1 VPGGRLS
8 VVSTPRGLIIGTGF
22 AGLAM
27 AVRLHRAGIHS
38 FTLLE
43 KADRLGGTWR
53 ENTYPGAACDLMSFA
68 YCFSFEQKTDWS
80 RKWSPQPEILAYME
94 HCAEKWGLLPKIRF
108 GTTVLGARFDAFAGV
123 WRVRAR
129 RGDAI
134 EELEAEVLVSG
145 VGQLHRPVVPKIP
158 GLESF
163 EGDWFHSAQWK
174 PDVDLAGRRVGVVGN
189 AASAIQFVPEIA
201 PEVSQLTI
209 FQRSANWIIPR
220 GDRAYTEGEKRRFGR
235 FPWLAKAYRWLIWA
249 RQELMFQVMVGT
261 PFFSKRF
268 ERAARQNIED
278 HVGDPEL
285 RRVLVPD
292 YPIGGKRILIHDD
305 YYPALARENVSLV
318 TAPIDHADPEGLV
331 TADGD
336 SHPFDVLIF
345 ATGFDTNSFLAPMAI
360 EGLGGRLLEDAW
372 KGGAEA
378 YLGMTVPGFPNF
390 FMMYGPNTNLGHNSI
405 IFMLECQADYIAQ
418 CVEHLGRRGLRY
430 LDLRPDAMRAFN
442 ERLQRD
448 LSRTMWARTGKSW
461 YKTADGRITNNWSGT
476 TTRYW
481 WETRRPDFGAYEQA
495 LADPPRAARG

>member
-1 VPGGRLS
+1 
-8 VVSTPRGLIIGTGF
+8 
-22 AGLAM
+22 
-27 AVRLHRAGIHS
+27 
-38 FTLLE
+38 
-43 KADRLGGTWR
+43 
-53 ENTYPGAACDLMSFA
+53 
-68 YCFSFEQKTDWS
+68 
-80 RKWSPQPEILAYME
+80 
-94 HCAEKWGLLPKIRF
+94 
-108 GTTVLGARFDAFAGV
+108 
-123 WRVRAR
+123 
-129 RGDAI
+129 
-134 EELEAEVLVSG
+134 
-145 VGQLHRPVVPKIP
+145 
-158 GLESF
+158 
-163 EGDWFHSAQWK
+163 
-174 PDVDLAGRRVGVVGN
+174 
-189 AASAIQFVPEIA
+189 
-201 PEVSQLTI
+201 
-209 FQRSANWIIPR
+209 
-220 GDRAYTEGEKRRFGR
+220 
-235 FPWLAKAYRWLIWA
+235 
-249 RQELMFQVMVGT
+249 
-261 PFFSKRF
+261 
-268 ERAARQNIED
+268 
-278 HVGDPEL
+278 
-285 RRVLVPD
+285 
-292 YPIGGKRILIHDD
+292 
-305 YYPALARENVSLV
+305 LARENVSLV
-318 TAPIDHADPEGLV
+318 TAPIDHADAEGLV